1 MNLRNI
7 KKDIDYVLSAFVED
21 CATCVAVNP
30 KVSDGAASSLMEEAI
45 DLYNELRDKAAA
57 RKVEGNKKA
66 YYNALRKEILER
78 TDALYSKLSAVV
90 AGGEVELKA
99 PKAEKPAA
107 KKVAAKKAE
116 PKAEAKAEAKP
127 AEKKAPAKKAAPKA
141 EAAEKAEKPAA
152 AKKPAAKKAA
162 PKAEAAEKAE
172 KPAAAKKPAA
182 KKAEPKVEA
191 AEKAEKPA
199 AAKKPAA
206 KKAPAKKAEPK
217 AE

>member
-30 KVSDGAASSLMEEAI
+30 KVSDEAASFLMEEAI

-66 YYNALRKEILER
+66 YFNALRKEILER
-78 TDALYSKLSAVV
+78 TDALYTKLSAVV
-90 AGGEVELKA
+90 TGGEVELKA

-107 KKVAAKKAE
+107 KKAE
-116 PKAEAKAEAKP
+116 KP
-127 AEKKAPAKKAAPKA
+127 AEEKAEKPAAKKAPAKKAAPKA
-141 EAAEKAEKPAA
+141 EKPAEEKAA
-152 AKKPAAKKAA
+152 
-162 PKAEAAEKAE
+162 
-172 KPAAAKKPAA
+172 
-182 KKAEPKVEA
+182 
-191 AEKAEKPA
+191 KPA